1 MQLITIEQARQHC
14 RADSADDAM
23 LQLYGGAAEEAA
35 QEFMNR
41 KVFPDAASMAAA
53 VLAGTAGCDPMVVT
67 DAIRAA
73 VLLMLGH
80 LYMTREDVQSSAG
93 ATVKI
98 PMGAHSLLWPHRVGL
113 GV

>member
-1 MQLITIEQARQHC
+1 MRLITIEQARQHC

-23 LQLYGGAAEEAA
+23 LELYGGAAEEAA
-35 QEFMNR
+35 QEFLNR

-53 VLAGTAGCDPMVVT
+53 VLAGTAGCDPIVVT

-73 VLLMLGH
+73 VLLTLGH
-80 LYMTREDVQSSAG
+80 LYANRENVVTGTIVSEMKEGTR
-93 ATVKI
+93 
-98 PMGAHSLLWPHRVGL
+98 SLLWPYRIGL

>member
-1 MQLITIEQARQHC
+1 
-14 RADSADDAM
+14 
-23 LQLYGGAAEEAA
+23 YGGAAEEAA

-53 VLAGTAGCDPMVVT
+53 VLAGTAGCDPIVVT

-73 VLLMLGH
+73 VLLTLGH
-80 LYMTREDVQSSAG
+80 LYANRENVVTGTIVSEMKEGTR
-93 ATVKI
+93 
-98 PMGAHSLLWPHRVGL
+98 SLLWPYRIGL

>member
-1 MQLITIEQARQHC
+1 MQLITIVQARQHC

-23 LQLYGGAAEEAA
+23 LELYGGAAEEAA

-53 VLAGTAGCDPMVVT
+53 VLAGTAGCDPIVVT

-73 VLLMLGH
+73 VLLTLGH
-80 LYMTREDVQSSAG
+80 LYANRENVVTGTIVSEMKEGTR
-93 ATVKI
+93 
-98 PMGAHSLLWPHRVGL
+98 SLLWPYRIGL

>member
-1 MQLITIEQARQHC
+1 MRLITIEQARQHC

-23 LQLYGGAAEEAA
+23 LELYGGAAEEAA

-73 VLLMLGH
+73 VLLTLGH
-80 LYMTREDVQSSAG
+80 LYANRENVVTGTIVSEMKEGTR
-93 ATVKI
+93 
-98 PMGAHSLLWPHRVGL
+98 SLLWPYRIGL

>member
-14 RADSADDAM
+14 RSDSADDAM
-23 LQLYGGAAEEAA
+23 LELYGSAAEEAA

-53 VLAGTAGCDPMVVT
+53 VLDGTAGCDPMVVT

-73 VLLMLGH
+73 VLLTLGH
-80 LYMTREDVQSSAG
+80 LYANRENVVTGTIVSEMKEGTR
-93 ATVKI
+93 
-98 PMGAHSLLWPHRVGL
+98 SLLWPYRIGL